1 MAVLAATLSML
12 YFAYTT
18 RWFALVTVLLAGY
31 LAHFASKAFSLMGEF
46 GYIPPLLAGWL
57 APLLLVAAVGW
68 TLFVIQKKRG
78 LGVKLKD
85 TPDFADTAGAEASA
99 E

>member
-1 MAVLAATLSML
+1 ML
-12 YFAYTT
+12 YFAFAT
-18 RWFALVTVLLAGY
+18 RWFALVAVLLAGY

-46 GYIPPLLAGWL
+46 GYISPFFAGWL
-57 APLLLVAAVGW
+57 APLLLIVAVGCA
-68 TLFVIQKKRG
+68 LYVIQKRRG

-85 TPDFADTAGAEASA
+85 TPHFVGRRASA